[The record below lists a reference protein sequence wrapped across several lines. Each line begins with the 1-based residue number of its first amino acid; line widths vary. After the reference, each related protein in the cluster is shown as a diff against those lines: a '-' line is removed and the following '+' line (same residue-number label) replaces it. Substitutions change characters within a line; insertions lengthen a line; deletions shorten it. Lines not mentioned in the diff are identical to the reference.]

1 MNSNLTDIV
10 FETQRL
16 IARPWRLEDAA
27 AGLSLYSDPEVVRF
41 IGMEPILGMD
51 GMLDML
57 RRIQQRNEMFPR
69 GMGGFATFERETG
82 ELVGNLLLKP
92 LPGVSGS
99 LTFDIEIGWHL
110 RRSHWGR
117 GFASEG
123 GRGLLRYGFETL
135 GLDRL
140 HAVVEPPNERS
151 LNVARAIGLIHDGRT
166 QRYYS
171 GIELEHFQVDK
182 ADWTTGSLTAGAPR

>member
-10 FETQRL
+10 FETPRL
-16 IARPWRLEDAA
+16 IARPWRLEDAE
-27 AGLSLYSDPEVVRF
+27 AGLALYSDPEVVRF
-41 IGMEPILGMD
+41 IGMDPILTVD

-110 RRSHWGR
+110 RQSHWGR

-140 HAVVEPPNERS
+140 HAVVEPPNFRS
-151 LNVARAIGLIHDGRT
+151 VNVAKAIGLIHDGQT

-171 GIELEHFQVDK
+171 GIELEHFQLDK
-182 ADWTTGSLTAGAPR
+182 AEWKRPEPQRG